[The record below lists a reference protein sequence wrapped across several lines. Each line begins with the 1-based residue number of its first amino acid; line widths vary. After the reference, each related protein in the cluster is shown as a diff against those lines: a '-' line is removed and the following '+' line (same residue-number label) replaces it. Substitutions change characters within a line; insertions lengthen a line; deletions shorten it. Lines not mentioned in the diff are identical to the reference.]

1 MLIYWVWY
9 AGLNG
14 ISLAQKLALLQHF
27 RDPEELFHTRVEG
40 LRRIPGITEAA
51 LEALE
56 NKNLSEAEA
65 ILKCCAEKGIG
76 ILPLGDEH
84 YPNRLRNT
92 YDPPLVLYFMGTLPD
107 WEAIPVIGVVGTRKA
122 TAYGMNT
129 ALRFGRQIA
138 QCGAL
143 VVSGGAS
150 GIDTMAMQGALD
162 ADKPVV
168 GVLGCGVDVVYPKT
182 NKQLFSQVIR
192 SGCLISEYPPKTQPK
207 PWHFPERNRIISGI
221 SNGLLVVE
229 APEKSGA
236 LITARLAA
244 DQGRDV
250 FVVPGNID
258 VPTFVGSNRL
268 LRDGAIAVSHGWDIL
283 SEYENLFPD
292 KIRKFTG
299 ESAQRSYPDEQAQT
313 VETPAEVA
321 KVAQKPRKPALKK
334 PQKHEELKKVIDK
347 AGSSTYSGV
356 NDILLKLS
364 PDEQRIVSAIGS
376 EERLVDD
383 VIAKTGLPVGK
394 VLATLT
400 LLEVKGVVKRLP
412 GKRVRLG

>member
-51 LEALE
+51 LEALK

-236 LITARLAA
+236 LITAKRALE
-244 DQGRDV
+244 QGRDV
-250 FVVPGNID
+250 FAVPGNID
-258 VPTFVGSNRL
+258 VPACAGSNGL
-268 LRDGAIAVSHGWDIL
+268 LQDRAMAALSGWDVVK
-283 SEYENLFPD
+283 EYDLLYPGQISRRERAATAWETELKVAESQAVPEKTVKRNGKID
-292 KIRKFTG
+292 KISIDNG
-299 ESAQRSYPDEQAQT
+299 E
-313 VETPAEVA
+313 
-321 KVAQKPRKPALKK
+321 K
-334 PQKHEELKKVIDK
+334 
-347 AGSSTYSGV
+347 STYSV
-356 NDILLKLS
+356 LDKQTLDLS
-364 PDEQRIVSAIGS
+364 EAEQTVLSAIPQKPAAADEVIARVQLPAGTVKAILTKLTLK
-376 EERLVDD
+376 RLV
-383 VIAKTGLPVGK
+383 INH
-394 VLATLT
+394 
-400 LLEVKGVVKRLP
+400 P
-412 GKRVRLG
+412 GGHISRK